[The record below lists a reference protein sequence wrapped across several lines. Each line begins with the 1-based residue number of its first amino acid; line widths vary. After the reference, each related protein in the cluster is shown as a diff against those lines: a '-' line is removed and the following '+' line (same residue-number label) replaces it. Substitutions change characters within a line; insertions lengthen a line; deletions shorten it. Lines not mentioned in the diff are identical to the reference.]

1 MTLQEARRLLR
12 SLAMLSPGQMA
23 FDREKATRIVTQ
35 LVELLEE
42 RETSPGTAP
51 AAGS

>member
-12 SLAMLSPGQMA
+12 SLAMLTPGQLA
-23 FDREKATRIVTQ
+23 LDREKATLVVTQ

-42 RETSPGTAP
+42 REPP
-51 AAGS
+51 AR